1 MRVLVAWM
9 PLRWPYRTKFR
20 VFTGKALLTCP
31 YWISF
36 YPKEVSQNKFAK
48 FSLQWSSSMPKSRV
62 LGTGR
67 HAIFG
72 REGQIP
78 P

>member
-1 MRVLVAWM
+1 VPSA
-9 PLRWPYRTKFR
+9 
-20 VFTGKALLTCP
+20 
-31 YWISF
+31 
-36 YPKEVSQNKFAK
+36 PKEVSQNKFAK

>member
-9 PLRWPYRTKFR
+9 PLRWPHRTKFR

-36 YPKEVSQNKFAK
+36 YPKALSGVYGI
-48 FSLQWSSSMPKSRV
+48 LTVITRSR
-62 LGTGR
+62 
-67 HAIFG
+67 
-72 REGQIP
+72 
-78 P
+78 